1 MPEWFPALRTSLKRH
16 LAPHLPPQP
25 LRVLGGA
32 LWASL
37 LCWLLGLI
45 IGALWSGG
53 EYIAQEASS
62 LGQSIVA
69 TAEQAGGTPHAGGQ
83 QAAAHESSD
92 LRGPLQT
99 LTLPYSDTSAGTLAG
114 NVSRVDDALVQALRR
129 MGLSTTRIE
138 PLQLT
143 TQRHHVQNR
152 VENVLFQRMQVRLP
166 DTLLNAYTE
175 TVSGLI
181 VNNVLGGTL
190 STRTACG
197 RTILDVTIDG
207 VRTHELF
214 LLPSGDV
221 FTPPPPAGRPLM
233 ALVLTGFGVD
243 PELDKQAL
251 ALDLPVALALLPGA
265 PNGRSIA
272 GAAVSGG
279 HELLLHQPLEQAGEP
294 LTPGTIRQSMSDEEQ
309 RATLR
314 RNLESL
320 PEASGVINF
329 RGTSLTSSRSA
340 CLALCEE
347 AAANGLFVL
356 DSRAGAASVLHSAAR
371 GVGLEA
377 WRVNFV
383 LDENNATTRQ
393 VLDELDEAE
402 RYARRLGQ
410 VIAVAQIR
418 PETLDALEQWATDRQ
433 DDVLVTPL
441 RYILE

>member
-16 LAPHLPPQP
+16 LAPHLPPRP
-25 LRVLGGA
+25 LRVLAGA

-37 LCWLLGLI
+37 LCWLFGLLV
-45 IGALWSGG
+45 GALWSGG
-53 EYIAQEASS
+53 EYLAHEASS

-69 TAEQAGGTPHAGGQ
+69 TAGQAGGDSHASGSP
-83 QAAAHESSD
+83 AAPRESHD
-92 LRGPLQT
+92 LRGPLQS
-99 LTLPYSDTSAGTLAG
+99 LTLPYSDTSAETLAG

-129 MGLSTTRIE
+129 LGLSTTRIE

-143 TQRHHVQNR
+143 AQRHHVQNR

-166 DTLLNAYTE
+166 DTLLTAYAE
-175 TVSGLI
+175 TVAGLL

-190 STRTACG
+190 STRIACG
-197 RTILDVTIDG
+197 RTVLDVTIDG

-214 LLPSGDV
+214 LLPSGEV
-221 FTPPPPAGRPLM
+221 FTPPPPSGRPLM

-251 ALDLPVALALLPGA
+251 ALDLPIAFALLPGA
-265 PNGRSIA
+265 PNGRSM
-272 GAAVSGG
+272 AASAVASG
-279 HELLLHQPLEQAGEP
+279 HELLLQQPLEQVGEP
-294 LTPGTIRQSMSDEEQ
+294 LTPGTIQQSMSDEEQ
-309 RATLR
+309 KATLR

-329 RGTSLTSSRSA
+329 RGAALTSSRSV
-340 CLALCEE
+340 CLALSEE

-371 GVGLEA
+371 GLGLEA

-410 VIAVAQIR
+410 VIALAQIR
-418 PETLDALEQWATDRQ
+418 PETLEALEQWSTERR

-441 RYILE
+441 RYIIE

>member
-1 MPEWFPALRTSLKRH
+1 MPEWFPVLRTSLKRH
-16 LAPHLPPQP
+16 LAPHLPPRP
-25 LRVLGGA
+25 LRVLAGA

-37 LCWLLGLI
+37 LCWLCCLLV
-45 IGALWSGG
+45 GALWSGG
-53 EYIAQEASS
+53 EYLANEASS

-69 TAEQAGGTPHAGGQ
+69 TAGQAGGGAHATGQ
-83 QAAAHESSD
+83 QATPREPSD

-99 LTLPYSDTSAGTLAG
+99 LTLPYSDTSAETLAG

-129 MGLSTTRIE
+129 LGLSTTRIE
-138 PLQLT
+138 PLQQMS
-143 TQRHHVQNR
+143 QRHHVQNR
-152 VENVLFQRMQVRLP
+152 VETLLFQRMQVRLP
-166 DTLLNAYTE
+166 GALMTAYAE
-175 TVSGLI
+175 TAGGLI
-181 VNNVLGGTL
+181 VNNVVGGTL

-197 RTILDVTIDG
+197 RTVLDVLIDG

-214 LLPSGDV
+214 LLPSGEV
-221 FTPPPPAGRPLM
+221 FTPPPSAGRPLM

-243 PELDKQAL
+243 PELDKRAL
-251 ALDLPVALALLPGA
+251 ALDLPVAFALLPGA
-265 PNGRSIA
+265 PNGRGMAAS
-272 GAAVSGG
+272 AVSGG

-294 LTPGTIRQSMSDEEQ
+294 VTPGTIRQSMSDEEQ
-309 RATLR
+309 KATLR

-320 PEASGVINF
+320 PEASGVINY
-329 RGTSLTSSRSA
+329 RGTTLSGARGV
-340 CLALCEE
+340 CLALSEE

-356 DSRAGAASVLHSAAR
+356 DSRASSASVLHSAAR
-371 GVGLEA
+371 GLGLEA

-418 PETLDALEQWATDRQ
+418 PETLEALEQWATDRG

-441 RYILE
+441 RYIIE

>member
-1 MPEWFPALRTSLKRH
+1 MPEWFPVLRISLKRH
-16 LAPHLPPQP
+16 LAPHLPPRP
-25 LRVLGGA
+25 LRVLVGA

-37 LCWLLGLI
+37 LCWLLCLLV
-45 IGALWSGG
+45 GALWSGG
-53 EYIAQEASS
+53 EYLAHEASS

-69 TAEQAGGTPHAGGQ
+69 TAEQSGGTSGAAG
-83 QAAAHESSD
+83 QAAVPREPSD
-92 LRGPLQT
+92 LRGPIQS

-129 MGLSTTRIE
+129 LGLSTTRIE

-143 TQRHHVQNR
+143 AQRHHVQNR
-152 VENVLFQRMQVRLP
+152 IETVMFQRMQVRLP
-166 DTLLNAYTE
+166 DTLLTSYAE
-175 TVSGLI
+175 TVGGLI

-190 STRTACG
+190 TTRTACG

-243 PELDKQAL
+243 PDLDKRAM
-251 ALDLPVALALLPGA
+251 ALDLPIAFALLPGA
-265 PNGRSIA
+265 PNGRAMAAS
-272 GAAVSGG
+272 AVSTG
-279 HELLLHQPLEQAGEP
+279 HELLLQQPLEQAGEP
-294 LTPGTIRQSMSDEEQ
+294 ITPGTIQQSMSDVEQ
-309 RATLR
+309 KAALR

-320 PEASGVINF
+320 PEASGVINY
-329 RGTSLTSSRSA
+329 RGAALSSARSV

-356 DSRAGAASVLHSAAR
+356 DSRASAASVLHSAAR
-371 GVGLEA
+371 GIGLEA

-418 PETLDALEQWATDRQ
+418 PETLEALEQWATDRQ

-441 RYILE
+441 RYVME